1 MQLKSRLVKSR
12 HGIFYLRIQK
22 FGIDK
27 RFSLN
32 TRDPL
37 RAAVAAHQL
46 GAKIASMDIE
56 KSKSKGWTL
65 KTSGG
70 DIELTTDGTQQ
81 DSDNAIQAL
90 RVLDTSSSRVSAET
104 LAVLP
109 DIVKM
114 AMKHAAP
121 QDSSSS
127 SGLRSIA
134 LRDAIIE
141 YKPVLSKSKQALKSQ
156 KMALSTLDLAPK

>member
-1 MQLKSRLVKSR
+1 M
-12 HGIFYLRIQK
+12 
-22 FGIDK
+22 
-27 RFSLN
+27 
-32 TRDPL
+32 
-37 RAAVAAHQL
+37 
-46 GAKIASMDIE
+46 
-56 KSKSKGWTL
+56 
-65 KTSGG
+65 
-70 DIELTTDGTQQ
+70 
-81 DSDNAIQAL
+81 
-90 RVLDTSSSRVSAET
+90 SAET

-121 QDSSSS
+121 QASSSS